1 MFVAVVLISKSV
13 CRCGSYIEKEKTSG
27 NEITY
32 IAAHLKQQKQP
43 LGVLL
48 NSTQDPLKI
57 FEKFIFK
64 RNSMLKVSSQIIP
77 TQICFQN
84 LPRYSVLA
92 LEVLEFRKN
101 LYFPGYFLWLNQFN
115 EELAIL
121 RNYTD
126 IIVTIV
132 TSRRGLEKE

>member
-1 MFVAVVLISKSV
+1 
-13 CRCGSYIEKEKTSG
+13 
-27 NEITY
+27 
-32 IAAHLKQQKQP
+32 
-43 LGVLL
+43 
-48 NSTQDPLKI
+48 
-57 FEKFIFK
+57 
-64 RNSMLKVSSQIIP
+64 MLKVSSQIIP

-84 LPRYSVLA
+84 LRRYSVLA

-115 EELAIL
+115 EELAIY

-126 IIVTIV
+126 VIVTIV